1 MNLIDTDAPVT
12 ISIDTEGKIIG
23 YRPFI
28 SRMPSYW
35 NSEVTKKLL
44 VKNNFFSLSYKKDQ
58 IIDTEIKN
66 ITDFGVFLNIENSTL
81 IYETVL
87 PYLRRLIT
95 KATDMF
101 KVGAYVHQYTE
112 VNGDLEI
119 DDFVD
124 AFRALGQV
132 HEDYKLLGRV

>member
-1 MNLIDTDAPVT
+1 MKILKNYTSISDLLSKYAKFILLYLVFSAPSLQVDYKKQHVLTDSTYFYNYQNDDGQRKTFEKKLFLDLSKKQVLNLIDTDAPVT

-58 IIDTEIKN
+58 IIS
-66 ITDFGVFLNIENSTL
+66 FQLSSF
-81 IYETVL
+81 
-87 PYLRRLIT
+87 
-95 KATDMF
+95 
-101 KVGAYVHQYTE
+101 
-112 VNGDLEI
+112 
-119 DDFVD
+119 
-124 AFRALGQV
+124 
-132 HEDYKLLGRV
+132 